1 MAAAPAQAGLAWGV
15 STSRRSL
22 STPSRA
28 DAATRRA
35 HRSALDSLDRSG
47 FGVAIY
53 ELAELWC
60 VDADPEQIAI

>member
-1 MAAAPAQAGLAWGV
+1 V